1 MRASRRN
8 RDEKSPGH
16 PISSKNPLA
25 DIELVVGES
34 TYRRLVDHCQRN
46 SLPFE
51 DGVRSLLERG
61 MENYWL
67 MAYKSL
73 KQDLAILEED
83 FKRYKRDYEL
93 LDAIEKQ
100 NEELDA
106 LLRSKGI
113 QVQSGRDVR

>member
-1 MRASRRN
+1 
-8 RDEKSPGH
+8 
-16 PISSKNPLA
+16 
-25 DIELVVGES
+25 
-34 TYRRLVDHCQRN
+34 
-46 SLPFE
+46 
-51 DGVRSLLERG
+51 
-61 MENYWL
+61 